1 MLKFHSLAEL
11 SAYME
16 SCALRAAVE
25 DSLEEK
31 EIAALDGVAST
42 VDAVGELVERIP
54 NALAAAAKVGGSGGK
69 KRKRGAE
76 EVAEVEEEGVTVD
89 LG

>member
-1 MLKFHSLAEL
+1 M
-11 SAYME
+11 
-16 SCALRAAVE
+16 C
-25 DSLEEK
+25 
-31 EIAALDGVAST
+31 

-54 NALAAAAKVGGSGGK
+54 DALAAAAKVGGGGGK